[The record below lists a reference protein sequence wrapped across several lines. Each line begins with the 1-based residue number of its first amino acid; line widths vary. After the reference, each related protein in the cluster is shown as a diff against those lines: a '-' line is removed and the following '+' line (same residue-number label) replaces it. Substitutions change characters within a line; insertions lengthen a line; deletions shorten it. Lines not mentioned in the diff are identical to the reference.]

1 MLTHHTNER
10 FASMDA
16 KIKEIQGL
24 LEAVVEKNK
33 LLQLRVDQIEN
44 RLAMKDQELRRL
56 ANLGWFDRL
65 FKYKVCH

>member
-1 MLTHHTNER
+1 MLTHHTSER
-10 FASMDA
+10 FTSAEA

-24 LEAVVEKNK
+24 LEAVVEKDK
-33 LLQLRVDQIEN
+33 LLQLRVDQLEN
-44 RLAMKDQELRRL
+44 GLAMKDQELRRL

>member
-1 MLTHHTNER
+1 MLTHHITER

-24 LEAVVEKNK
+24 LEAVVEKDK
-33 LLQLRVDQIEN
+33 LLQLRVDQLEN
-44 RLAMKDQELRRL
+44 GLAAKDQELCRL

-65 FKYKVCH
+65 FKYRVYH

>member
-1 MLTHHTNER
+1 MLTHHTSER
-10 FASMDA
+10 FASVEA

-24 LEAVVEKNK
+24 LEAVVEKDE
-33 LLQLRVDQIEN
+33 LLQLRVDQLEN
-44 RLAMKDQELRRL
+44 GLAAKDQELRRL